1 MIDVEILKKHI
12 YDVLG
17 AIYEVHNELGPGL
30 NEYCYQEGLNVE
42 LSDPIPR
49 PAFLDEMLA
58 LARTLSDP
66 FPFVRVDL
74 YDVGRLYFGE
84 LTFFPGSGFWNVS
97 PISYDDLLGSKLKL
111 PKPNFNIELYNKIM
125 SR

>member
-42 LSDPIPR
+42 LSERSIPFIKEIKTPLLVGGSYKKNEDPLEYCNS
-49 PAFLDEMLA
+49 A
-58 LARTLSDP
+58 
-66 FPFVRVDL
+66 
-74 YDVGRLYFGE
+74 
-84 LTFFPGSGFWNVS
+84 
-97 PISYDDLLGSKLKL
+97 
-111 PKPNFNIELYNKIM
+111 
-125 SR
+125 